1 MHWPFHSSIYL
12 SCVVLEKIPVSFAL
26 LNNFKREGGRERRE
40 RGRGREREKGKE
52 MKRDHQSFFQHQACQ
67 QRCLV

>member
-26 LNNFKREGGRERRE
+26 LNNFKREGGREGGRGGKEVEEE
-40 RGRGREREKGKE
+40 RGRKEKK
-52 MKRDHQSFFQHQACQ
+52 
-67 QRCLV
+67 

>member
-26 LNNFKREGGRERRE
+26 LNNFKREGGRGGKEVEEE
-40 RGRGREREKGKE
+40 RGRKEKK
-52 MKRDHQSFFQHQACQ
+52 
-67 QRCLV
+67 